1 MKKPALVML
10 LSILILLPAAGRA
23 GLLWQAQQQDP
34 KAATVQGAPTPALGI
49 DPAKEA
55 DIRNLLEVVGTRQ
68 LANQAMQSMLS
79 SMKPM
84 LMNALPAGEYRE
96 KLIDLF
102 FAKFQTK
109 YGEQQIVD
117 MAVPIYDKYFS
128 DGEIKE
134 LTKFYATPLGK
145 KTIVALPK
153 LMADL
158 QAVGAKSGEEAG
170 RQSMEEVLA
179 EHPDLAK
186 AMEEAKP
193 KQ

>member
-1 MKKPALVML
+1 MKKAALVTVL
-10 LSILILLPAAGRA
+10 IVLILLPASGRQ
-23 GLLWQAQQQDP
+23 GLLRHAQQQDP
-34 KAATVQGAPTPALGI
+34 KAATAQGAPTPALGI
-49 DPAKEA
+49 DPVKEA

-84 LMNALPAGEYRE
+84 LMNALPPGEYRE

-128 DGEIKE
+128 DQEI
-134 LTKFYATPLGK
+134 
-145 KTIVALPK
+145 
-153 LMADL
+153 
-158 QAVGAKSGEEAG
+158 
-170 RQSMEEVLA
+170 
-179 EHPDLAK
+179 
-186 AMEEAKP
+186 
-193 KQ
+193 